1 MRTANRLTA
10 TSIRDF
16 ILGSGLN
23 FFGYNFQKQISKSSK
38 KSFVVILWL
47 NFALVTFRSCAV
59 MYRNVGYWDHSCW
72 ETQYLQYGF
81 GHWTLWPK
89 CWHIKIICEISNKLF
104 SFWVLKIALADL
116 KVLEKRCIMWTVTCS
131 CINFFQCLKLYPV
144 AKRGTLIS

>member
-59 MYRNVGYWDHSCW
+59 MYRNVGYWDLSWLILRYWKNDVSCG
-72 ETQYLQYGF
+72 QLLVVVSIF
-81 GHWTLWPK
+81 SMF
-89 CWHIKIICEISNKLF
+89 EI
-104 SFWVLKIALADL
+104 VP
-116 KVLEKRCIMWTVTCS
+116 CS
-131 CINFFQCLKLYPV
+131 KERYIN
-144 AKRGTLIS
+144 LIGMFNGL